1 MRNRL
6 YFLLAAAV
14 ALSLTWQ
21 SSVTS
26 ASNQLAG
33 GQQQIDRA
41 IPQVQFAPLT
51 DYDVRAEI
59 RAASPRRVNQLGVAV
74 AAVDSLA
81 RQKAI
86 ESFSAQLSSDARKDL
101 QVVMDDS
108 GLPKT
113 VFNRREP
120 LSAPRSGEPDSI
132 ARDFLSDHATMFGLN
147 KSHVVEMNLRNRITM
162 KAPLS

>member
-1 MRNRL
+1 MRNSL
-6 YFLLAAAV
+6 YFLAV
-14 ALSLTWQ
+14 AAIVFSLTWQ

-33 GQQQIDRA
+33 GQQQIDQA
-41 IPQVQFAPLT
+41 IPQVQFAPLLN
-51 DYDVRAEI
+51 YDVREEI

-74 AAVDSLA
+74 GAVDSLA

-108 GLPKT
+108 GLPKM
-113 VFNRREP
+113 VFNRKEP
-120 LSAPRSGEPDSI
+120 LSAPRSGQPDPTAPDILAAHSI
-132 ARDFLSDHATMFGLN
+132 M
-147 KSHVVEMNLRNRITM
+147 LRLTTTQIVGIQLTN
-162 KAPLS
+162 